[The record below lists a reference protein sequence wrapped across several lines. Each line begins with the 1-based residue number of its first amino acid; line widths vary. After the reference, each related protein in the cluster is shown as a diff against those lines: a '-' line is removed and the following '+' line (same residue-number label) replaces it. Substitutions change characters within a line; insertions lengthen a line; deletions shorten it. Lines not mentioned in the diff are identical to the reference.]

1 MNIVYVTV
9 VYGEDLKTGRRI
21 PDDLAVNV
29 FDTRED
35 AEAYVRLTTCS
46 GSVFQCPVVPA

>member
-9 VYGEDLKTGRRI
+9 VYGEDLETGGRA

-35 AEAYVRLTTCS
+35 AEAYARLTPCA